1 MVAGANFEHENAGPT
16 RNYLTI
22 LKGSRGQS
30 NRPSLFTAA
39 LRNSYGEEYAASFAE
54 MSSSFNTIEGAYAEL
69 ETCTP
74 VDPVSDTRHQ
84 TLHAISTVDV
94 VELPAPVR
102 AKALDYQR
110 RQQMCVSAMNL
121 YLPTGSHAMA
131 WNIVPLELFQGELG
145 RFLMIAC
152 DFHAYSPANTMLL
165 PTMPSGV
172 QYLNLPRHPMSVSNT
187 HLQIAK
193 TQISLLRDR
202 VAGEHR
208 RANLALQNGDV
219 SQIYGR
225 SDSKTIYCKELA
237 HIVKYVAISQLS
249 TSAVHTHASL
259 FQVTLDEM

>member
-1 MVAGANFEHENAGPT
+1 VAGADLEHVSAAPT
-16 RNYLTI
+16 RNFLTI
-22 LKGSRGQS
+22 LNGSKGQS

-39 LRNSYGEEYAASFAE
+39 LRNSYGREYAASSAE
-54 MSSSFNTIEGAYAEL
+54 MSSGFNAIHGAYAEVG
-69 ETCTP
+69 TCTP
-74 VDPVSDTRHQ
+74 VDSMSVSRRKTIQ
-84 TLHAISTVDV
+84 AFATLNV

-110 RQQMCVSAMNL
+110 RQQMCVSVTNL
-121 YLPTGSHAMA
+121 QLPRGCHAMA
-131 WNIVPLELFQGELG
+131 WNIVPLEVFQGELG

-165 PTMPSGV
+165 PTMPSGAH
-172 QYLNLPRHPMSVSNT
+172 YLNLPRHPMTVCDT

-225 SDSKTIYCKELA
+225 SDSKTIYCKELTA
-237 HIVKYVAISQLS
+237 IVQYIARWQFGE
-249 TSAVHTHASL
+249 SAVQSHASQ
-259 FQVTLDEM
+259 FEATIEAM

>member
-1 MVAGANFEHENAGPT
+1 MVAGANFEHENAEPT

-22 LKGSRGQS
+22 LKGSKGQS

-39 LRNSYGEEYAASFAE
+39 LRNSYGDEYAASFAE
-54 MSSSFNTIEGAYAEL
+54 ISSRFNPMDEAHSEAQTFLPTAPAQETHHQIHKAFATIDIA
-69 ETCTP
+69 
-74 VDPVSDTRHQ
+74 
-84 TLHAISTVDV
+84 
-94 VELPAPVR
+94 ELPAPVR
-102 AKALDYQR
+102 AKALEYQR
-110 RQQMCVSAMNL
+110 RQQMCVSATNL
-121 YLPTGSHAMA
+121 QLPTGCHAMA

-165 PTMPSGV
+165 PTMPSGA
-172 QYLNLPRHPMSVSNT
+172 QYLNLPRHPLVVSDN

-193 TQISLLRDR
+193 THITLLRDR

-225 SDSKTIYCKELA
+225 SDSKTIYCKELTA
-237 HIVKYVAISQLS
+237 IVQYIARWQFGE
-249 TSAVHTHASL
+249 SAVQSHASQ
-259 FQVTLDEM
+259 FEAAIEAM